1 MKKLCT
7 EHLVLVSLNK
17 CQENRRQES
26 LAPPLNFQS
35 QELSYN
41 LQRPVLFKTVERKG
55 RLV

>member
-17 CQENRRQES
+17 CQEDRKQES
-26 LAPPLNFQS
+26 MAPPLNFQS

-41 LQRPVLFKTVERKG
+41 FQRPVLFKTVERKG

>member
-1 MKKLCT
+1 MTKLRT
-7 EHLVLVSLNK
+7 EHSVLVSLNK
-17 CQENRRQES
+17 CQENRRQEP

-41 LQRPVLFKTVERKG
+41 FQRPVLFKIVERKG

>member
-1 MKKLCT
+1 MTKLCT
-7 EHLVLVSLNK
+7 EHSVFVSLNK
-17 CQENRRQES
+17 CQENRKQS

-41 LQRPVLFKTVERKG
+41 FQRPVLFKTVERKG